1 MELKELKTPVTEKEV
16 KDLTAGDIIW
26 LTGRLVTARDKAHQK
41 MIQLYENNRKPP
53 VELSDGVILHC
64 GPIAKKKNSGWE
76 IVSAGPTTSYRMEA
90 YTPDLIKHAGI
101 RIIIGKGGMGKQTAD
116 ACKRYGTIYCSFT
129 GGASLVAA
137 QAVKKVENVFWLEE
151 LGMPEAL
158 WVFEVERFGPLVV
171 TIDTEGN
178 NLTEVIVEQAKRV
191 LLG

>member
-1 MELKELKTPVTEKEV
+1 MGLEEIRLPLTEEETRS
-16 KDLTAGDIIW
+16 LTAGDIIW

-41 MIQLYENNRKPP
+41 MIQLYENKKKPP

-64 GPIAKKKNSGWE
+64 GPIAKKKKSGWE
-76 IVSAGPTTSYRMEA
+76 VVSAGPTTSYRMEA

-101 RIIIGKGGMGKQTAD
+101 KVIIGKGGMGKQTAD
-116 ACKRYGTIYCSFT
+116 ACKRYGTVYCSFT

-158 WVFEVERFGPLVV
+158 WVFEVKKFGPLVV
-171 TIDTEGN
+171 TIDAKGN
-178 NLTEVIVEQAKRV
+178 NLTEQIVEKAK
-191 LLG
+191 LK